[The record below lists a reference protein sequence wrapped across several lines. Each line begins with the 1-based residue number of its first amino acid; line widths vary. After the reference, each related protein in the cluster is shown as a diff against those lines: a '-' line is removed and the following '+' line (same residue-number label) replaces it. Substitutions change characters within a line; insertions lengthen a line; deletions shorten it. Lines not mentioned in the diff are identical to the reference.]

1 MGEKRIGVSAG
12 KNSYCWC
19 RWPGLRTQQVEAKSK
34 GGVAV
39 GRYEGRRP
47 VVYYVTNSAFS
58 SPGRTLVRQKGAGAS
73 TDEDYAANVVE

>member
-1 MGEKRIGVSAG
+1 MGEKGIGVSAG

-19 RWPGLRTQQVEAKSK
+19 CWTSLRSQQVEAKSK

-39 GRYEGRRP
+39 GRYEGRRL